1 MQLEKNKVYE
11 VKKEFLPLLNVTAN
25 QWKERKDDLLE
36 WWKDFFD
43 YEIIYSKPI
52 IIRINEIYN
61 QEYQPLPRKNVYTTA
76 EKRADYAAATITIL
90 SESGDEYRPITKA
103 FVAREA
109 TNNFGLVKYGHTDEK
124 GVAHN
129 YIKPSFDKYAENNG
143 KKVWCWSR
151 DCSPLTEVELEKW
164 KEILRKTLYMDEDNV
179 FELYDKIY
187 NKKSLE
193 KELTA
198 YEQALMTMKKDSKG
212 VPVCMDCWRAN
223 EEGQKES
230 AAAKI
235 KVEELKKEY
244 ELVAILTPITKKKEK

>member
-1 MQLEKNKVYE
+1 MQIEENKVYGLKE
-11 VKKEFLPLLNVTAN
+11 EFLPLLNIPEG
-25 QWKERKDDLLE
+25 QWKKRRDDLLE

-43 YEIIYSKPI
+43 YEITYSKPI
-52 IIRINEIYN
+52 TIRINEIYS
-61 QEYQPLPRKNVYTTA
+61 QKYQPIPRKNVYTTA
-76 EKRADYAAATITIL
+76 EKQADYAAATIAIL
-90 SESGDEYRPITKA
+90 SESGKEYRPITKA

-109 TNNFGLVKYGHTDEK
+109 TNNFGLVKYGHTSEE

-143 KKVWCWSR
+143 EKVWCWSR

-198 YEQALMTMKKDSKG
+198 YEQALMTMKRDSKG